1 MIKYYCLVK
10 QEKTIKNYQDMKEEK
25 TTKPAVISSNTEI
38 DKYGQSWKD
47 RVFSHPER
55 TIRVGTAFSGIGA
68 PEMALQQLDV
78 KHDIVFACDINR
90 SAKKSYLANYA
101 VKDWWDDVKELDAKQ
116 YKGMIDLFV
125 AGVCCQPWSLAGKL
139 KGLDDE
145 RGQLFYQF
153 VRVICECAPKVW
165 IFENVDNILRHK
177 SEKDKEEVLSWS
189 ILLNDMETEFKEAGL
204 NYHLHY
210 RVLDAADYGVPQH
223 RERVFCIGF
232 LDETGKGKSD
242 FLFPAPIKLEKSVM
256 DYLDDKTPGVVR
268 ELTARERISLMGF
281 PKTFKQV
288 VSDPQFSK
296 QAGNSI
302 VVDVMMALYK
312 QMDITKYGIEK

>member
-1 MIKYYCLVK
+1 
-10 QEKTIKNYQDMKEEK
+10 MKEEK
-25 TTKPAVISSNTEI
+25 STKLAVIDSNTGI

-47 RVFSHPER
+47 RVLSHPER

-68 PEMALQQLDV
+68 PEMALNQLGI
-78 KHDIVFACDINR
+78 KHEIIFACDINK
-90 SAKKSYLANYA
+90 SAKKSYLANYD
-101 VKDWWDDVKELDAKQ
+101 VKDWWDDVKELDATR
-116 YKGMIDLFV
+116 YRGMIDLFV

-177 SEKDKEEVLSWS
+177 TEMRNGEEVLTWS

-223 RERVFCIGF
+223 RERVFCIGL
-232 LDETGKGKSD
+232 LDEGGDGKDD
-242 FLFPAPIKLEKSVM
+242 FLFPAPIKLEKAVY
-256 DYLDDKTPGVVR
+256 DYLDDLTPGVR
-268 ELTARERISLMGF
+268 KLTARERISLMGF

-288 VSDPQFSK
+288 VSDPQLSK
-296 QAGNSI
+296 QSGNSI
-302 VVDVMMALYK
+302 VVDVLMALYK
-312 QMDITKYGIEK
+312 QMDITKYGIAA

>member
-1 MIKYYCLVK
+1 
-10 QEKTIKNYQDMKEEK
+10 MKAKES
-25 TTKPAVISSNTEI
+25 TKLAVIDSNTGI
-38 DKYGQSWKD
+38 DWYDQSWNE

-68 PEMALQQLDV
+68 PEMALDLLGV
-78 KHDIVFACDINR
+78 KHEIVFACDINKA
-90 SAKKSYLANYA
+90 AKKSYLANYN
-101 VKDWWDDVKELDAKQ
+101 VRDWWDDVKELDATR
-116 YKGMIDLFV
+116 YTGMIDLFV
-125 AGVCCQPWSLAGKL
+125 AGVCCQPWSLSGKL

-165 IFENVDNILRHK
+165 IFENVDNILHHR
-177 SEKDKEEVLSWS
+177 SEIDGKEVLTWP
-189 ILLNDMETEFKEAGL
+189 ILLNDMETSFTEAGL
-204 NYHLHY
+204 HYHIHY

-232 LDETGKGKSD
+232 LDESVDDKGD
-242 FLFPAPIKLEKSVM
+242 FLFPAPVKLEKSLY
-256 DYLDDKTPGVVR
+256 DYLDDLTPGR
-268 ELTARERISLMGF
+268 RYLTARERISLMGF
-281 PKTFKQV
+281 PGTFKQV
-288 VSDPQFSK
+288 VSDAQFSK

-312 QMDITKYGIEK
+312 QMDITRYGVEA